1 MTTLIDLT
9 HPIHEDMPVYPDTEQ
24 PVIITGC
31 SYEQDG
37 FLEKKITIYSHTGTH
52 MDAPAH
58 LIKGGKY
65 LDQYD
70 ISRFYGSAIVVH
82 LESNGDKSIDLGVL
96 NPVERQLKNT
106 DFLLIHTGWSRYWG
120 TDDYFANFPV
130 LTPEAAEWLAGI
142 GLKGIGFDAISVD
155 SADTQTYPIHKILLG
170 SDMVI
175 VENLANLDQLH
186 EGAFEFSCFPLHF
199 QQADGSPIRAVAS
212 I

>member
-9 HPIHEDMPVYPDTEQ
+9 HPIHEDMPVYPGTEQ
-24 PVIITGC
+24 PVISTGC
-31 SYEQDG
+31 SIEQDG
-37 FLEKKITIYSHTGTH
+37 FLEKKITFYSHTGTH

-82 LESNGDKSIDLGVL
+82 LELNEDKSIDLGVL
-96 NPVERQLKNT
+96 NPVENQLKNI

-130 LTPEAAEWLAGI
+130 LTPEAAEWMAGI
-142 GLKGIGFDAISVD
+142 GLKGIGFDVISAD
-155 SADTQTYPIHKILLG
+155 SADTRTYPIHKILLG